1 MSGKRHPGR
10 IIILCICLIFLFQSC
25 AALQDIASQLLSLQR
40 LQFRIGSVHNFRL
53 LGIDISNITAV
64 NQFSFT
70 DAARLIQGFK
80 ARNLAADFILDLEVR
95 NPNNGT
101 GGTRQSLATLSG
113 FESRLLIDDVP
124 TVTGNIENP
133 VDVPGTGSATVI
145 PIRLSLN
152 LYEFFVNKG
161 YDGLINLVL
170 ALGGANR
177 SPSRLALD
185 ALPRVNTPWGVLEY
199 PNRITVVS
207 TEFR

>member
-1 MSGKRHPGR
+1 
-10 IIILCICLIFLFQSC
+10 
-25 AALQDIASQLLSLQR
+25 
-40 LQFRIGSVHNFRL
+40 
-53 LGIDISNITAV
+53 
-64 NQFSFT
+64 
-70 DAARLIQGFK
+70 
-80 ARNLAADFILDLEVR
+80 
-95 NPNNGT
+95 
-101 GGTRQSLATLSG
+101 
-113 FESRLLIDDVP
+113 VP

-133 VDVPGTGSATVI
+133 VDVPGTGTASVI

-152 LYEFFVNKG
+152 LYEFFANKG

-199 PNRITVVS
+199 PSRITVVS